1 MILKSNSLSDD
12 LFLKSA
18 YLVRTSEDYIKDYI
32 IIDIG
37 NIVQEPT
44 SESNIL
50 IKEYDEL
57 FFLSK
62 RDFMDDFEITIS
74 GSVRLPNT
82 FSFGEGITLSDL
94 ITMAGGLSQ
103 EASGA
108 KIDISRI
115 VDYDAEINQIKSK
128 RALVSSFNI
137 SNDGNLSEKALNFLK
152 AIRSGCC

>member
-1 MILKSNSLSDD
+1 MSIHRLVFGEYQFSEGERIYDMILKSNSLSDD

-18 YLVRTSEDYIKDYI
+18 GLVRTSEDYIKDYI

-94 ITMAGGLSQ
+94 I
-103 EASGA
+103 
-108 KIDISRI
+108 
-115 VDYDAEINQIKSK
+115 
-128 RALVSSFNI
+128 LVVYHKK
-137 SNDGNLSEKALNFLK
+137 LLVLKLTFL
-152 AIRSGCC
+152 G